1 MNQTQ
6 KKKGKWFHKMADK
19 EKEKQENKTEPAQEE
34 TKEASPAEE
43 SAKEKQE
50 QKGEEL
56 KLLEAENKELKDS
69 LLRQRAEF
77 DNFKKRTARE
87 KDDIYSIAKAD
98 CVETI
103 LGVIDNFERALE
115 TECSDENFKKGV
127 EMIFSQFTAVL
138 TKLGVEEIEAMGKT
152 FDPNLHNAVNQIQD
166 DQYGENEVCQV
177 FQKGYKL
184 GDKVIRHA
192 MVVVANP

>member
-1 MNQTQ
+1 MKQTK
-6 KKKGKWFHKMADK
+6 KKKGKWFQKMADT
-19 EKEKQENKTEPAQEE
+19 EKNTQNPEVSEETAETVAQEE
-34 TKEASPAEE
+34 SCANAQQLKE
-43 SAKEKQE
+43 
-50 QKGEEL
+50 
-56 KLLEAENKELKDS
+56 LEAENKELKDKV
-69 LLRQRAEF
+69 LRQMAEF

-87 KDDIYSIAKAD
+87 KDDIYNIAKMD
-98 CVETI
+98 CVETV
-103 LGVIDNFERALE
+103 LGVIDNFERALQ

-127 EMIFSQFTAVL
+127 EMIFGQFTGAL
-138 TKLGVEEIEAMGKT
+138 QKLGVEEIEALGKT
-152 FDPNLHNAVNQIQD
+152 FDPNLHNAVNQVQD